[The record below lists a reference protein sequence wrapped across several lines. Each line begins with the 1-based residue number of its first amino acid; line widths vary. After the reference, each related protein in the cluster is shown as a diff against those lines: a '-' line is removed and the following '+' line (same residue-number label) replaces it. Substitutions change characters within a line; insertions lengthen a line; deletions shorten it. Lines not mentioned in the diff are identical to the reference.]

1 MSSYRQR
8 KQRYNSAKK
17 RARQGKV
24 WVFPVVLLLCAIMGL
39 AGAAAVYYTYFP
51 LKYSD
56 QEVDEY
62 VKSIYGDS
70 WSLKRKKEVP
80 GEQGGMNTYLYENK
94 KEGTFSV
101 FSVSNTVEENG
112 VSTGLNR
119 KALYDNYFSTVIENK
134 YEEIEKLAKEAH
146 HNNGPELVVEVTG
159 EPSGAFGG
167 QYSFHLY
174 MENAGQLSTA
184 AALLEKLDQLL
195 SFSCG
200 KGEKPWS
207 LMRARTPYVHIYM
220 KPNHGLTGGADA
232 VTAAAKRGSDPG
244 AASALSI
251 PADWRSPQVRENYE
265 IGTISFTDR
274 SSSRLTGGAL
284 FTRMEND
291 YTDAAR
297 SFGKEHYEVPDELAE
312 KYPAPVL
319 TLVNV
324 GGHDL
329 TAEGEKAYTYQFVYC
344 RKTGTYWMTGLDPC
358 EDFDG
363 NPYGDY
369 PQRGA
374 FANLVSCLGGTFT
387 ADDWKGSWRIGS
399 TEWEADLKTKKT
411 PLVPYFYKSL
421 TLTCDGN
428 LTLLDTVPDVFEGTG
443 AVPSGR
449 PFSIRDLIRMLDV
462 CITINQKNMTAVMF
476 RDFEDE

>member
-1 MSSYRQR
+1 M
-8 KQRYNSAKK
+8 
-17 RARQGKV
+17 
-24 WVFPVVLLLCAIMGL
+24 WIFPVVLLLCTIMGL

-56 QEVDEY
+56 QEIDEY

-70 WSLKRKKEVP
+70 WTLKRKKEVP

-94 KEGTFSV
+94 DEGTFSV
-101 FSVSNTVEENG
+101 FSMSHTVEEDG
-112 VSTGLNR
+112 VSNGLSR
-119 KALYDNYFSTVIENK
+119 KALYDNYFSTVIENNL
-134 YEEIEKLAKEAH
+134 EEIENLAKKARH
-146 HNNGPELVVEVTG
+146 DYGPELVVEVTG
-159 EPSGAFGG
+159 EPAGAFGA

-174 MENAGQLSTA
+174 LENVRQLNTA
-184 AALLEKLDQLL
+184 ADLLEQVDQLL
-195 SFSCG
+195 SFSCRQ
-200 KGEKPWS
+200 GETPWS
-207 LMRARTPYVHIYM
+207 LMRAKTPYVHIYM
-220 KPNHGLTGGADA
+220 RPDRGVTGGADA
-232 VTAAAKRGSDPG
+232 VTAAAKRGSDPD

-251 PADWRSPQVRENYE
+251 PEDWRSPRVRAGYE
-265 IGTISFTDR
+265 IGTIPFTDLA
-274 SSSRLTGGAL
+274 SSSRLTSDAL

-291 YTDAAR
+291 FTDAAR
-297 SFGKEHYEVPDELAE
+297 TYGKEHYTVSDELIE

-329 TAEGEKAYTYQFVYC
+329 TAKGEDAYTYQFVYC

-374 FANLVSCLGGTFT
+374 FANLVSCLGGTFM
-387 ADDWKGSWRIGS
+387 ADNWTGSWRIGA
-399 TEWEADLKTKKT
+399 TQWEAEQKTRKT
-411 PLVPYFYKSL
+411 AAAPYSYKSL
-421 TLTCDGN
+421 SLTRDGN
-428 LTLLDTVPDVFEGTG
+428 LTLLDKVPEVFAGTG

-462 CITINQKNMTAVMF
+462 RITINQKSMTAVMF